1 MNLFNQGDK
10 YGRNSSRYYCAAR
23 HLRPLNYDFGTI
35 DFIRSRVLDNV
46 GPEMGASIDPSDIRI
61 IQLPVSKSERKE

>member
-23 HLRPLNYDFGTI
+23 HLRPIYYDFGTI
-35 DFIRSRVLDNV
+35 DFMGSRVLDDV

>member
-23 HLRPLNYDFGTI
+23 HLGPLNYDFGTI
-35 DFIRSRVLDNV
+35 DFIRSRVLDDV
-46 GPEMGASIDPSDIRI
+46 GPEMGASINSSDIRI

>member
-10 YGRNSSRYYCAAR
+10 YGRNPSRYYCAAR
-23 HLRPLNYDFGTI
+23 HLGPLNYDFGTI

-46 GPEMGASIDPSDIRI
+46 GPQVGACIDVSDIRD

>member
-1 MNLFNQGDK
+1 MILFNLGDK
-10 YGRNSSRYYCAAR
+10 YGRNPSRYYCFAR

-46 GPEMGASIDPSDIRI
+46 GSDVGTSIDPSDIRI